1 MDNLKVESNREKKGD
16 IIQHVTP
23 DQDEK
28 QRVFQREI
36 CDKVFSTMGI
46 LKNHVLSVHE
56 KKRSLKCEVCDYS
69 CSQKGDMKKHVSI
82 HENKRPFKCEICD

>member
-46 LKNHVLSVHE
+46 LKNQVLSVHE